1 MRATNKGKATDQQ
14 KLVLRQTETASPPT
28 IHPAAMPAVS
38 AFNLNHGMKITT
50 KESQNISAIAIE
62 ASTVRSGTPAAALR
76 GAPGGAD

>member
-1 MRATNKGKATDQQ
+1 
-14 KLVLRQTETASPPT
+14 
-28 IHPAAMPAVS
+28 MPAVS

-76 GAPGGAD
+76 GGGSFTNVTPVPL